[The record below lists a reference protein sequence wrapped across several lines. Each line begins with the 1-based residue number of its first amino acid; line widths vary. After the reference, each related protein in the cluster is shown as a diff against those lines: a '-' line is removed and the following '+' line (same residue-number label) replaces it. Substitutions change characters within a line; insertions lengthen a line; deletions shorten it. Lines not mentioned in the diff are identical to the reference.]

1 MNPLSYSDLFIRLNL
16 ALAGKLVSHGFARNL
31 LSLMTIKYAYLGP
44 VGTFT
49 EAALIALTKGQEV
62 EHIPAGSVQAAL
74 AQVRSGEVAGAL
86 VPIEN
91 SVEGSVS
98 GTVDELSHGE
108 LLQIVDE
115 IAIPVE
121 FSLLVKPGT
130 KLSDIKK
137 VATHPHAQAQCR
149 EWLATN
155 LPGVHVLP
163 AMSTAAAA
171 AELTDNA
178 PYEAA
183 IASATAAPH
192 YGLIS
197 LADGIGDK
205 DAAWTR
211 FVLVKKPGHLNK
223 STGNDKTTLAL
234 FIKADRPGALLEILT
249 EFAKQ
254 GVNLTR
260 IESRPTKKQ
269 LGDYFFSID
278 AEGHIDD
285 ENVGTALKAL
295 HRTCSDVKFLGSYP
309 RHEGHTT
316 LVDATITHADEVDPE
331 LWLANLRKRTN

>member
-1 MNPLSYSDLFIRLNL
+1 
-16 ALAGKLVSHGFARNL
+16 
-31 LSLMTIKYAYLGP
+31 MTTKYAYLGP

-49 EAALIALTKGQEV
+49 EAALIELTKGQDV
-62 EHIPAGSVQAAL
+62 ELLPAGSVQIAL
-74 AQVRSGEVAGAL
+74 AQVRTGDVAGAL

-121 FSLLVKPGT
+121 FALLVRPGT

-149 EWLATN
+149 EWLAKN
-155 LPGVHVLP
+155 LPDAHVLP

-171 AELTDNA
+171 AELTDDA

-183 IASATAAPH
+183 IASVSAAPH
-192 YGLIS
+192 YGLTA
-197 LADGIGDK
+197 LAQGIGDK

-223 STGNDKTTLAL
+223 PTGNDKTTLAL

-249 EFAKQ
+249 EFAKHN
-254 GVNLTR
+254 VNLSR
-260 IESRPTKKQ
+260 LESRPTKKQ

-278 AEGHIDD
+278 ANGHIED
-285 ENVGTALKAL
+285 ENVGEALKAL
-295 HRTCSDVKFLGSYP
+295 HDTCSDVKFLGSYP
-309 RHEGHTT
+309 KHAHHSVVVEAT
-316 LVDATITHADEVDPE
+316 LSDYKEVDPE
-331 LWLANLRKRTN
+331 KWLANLRAGNI

>member
-1 MNPLSYSDLFIRLNL
+1 M
-16 ALAGKLVSHGFARNL
+16 A
-31 LSLMTIKYAYLGP
+31 TKYAYLGP

-49 EAALIALTKGQEV
+49 EAALIELTKGQDV
-62 EHIPAGSVQAAL
+62 DRIPAESVTAAL
-74 AQVRSGEVAGAL
+74 SLVRSGQVAGAL

-115 IAIPVE
+115 VAIPVE
-121 FSLLVKPGT
+121 FALLARPGT
-130 KLSDIKK
+130 ELNDIKK

-149 EWLATN
+149 EWLAKN

-178 PYEAA
+178 NYDAA
-183 IASATAAPH
+183 IASVTAAPH
-192 YGLIS
+192 YGLS
-197 LADGIGDK
+197 VLAEGIGDK

-211 FVLVKKPGHLNK
+211 FVLVKKPGHLNR

-249 EFAKQ
+249 EFAKHN
-254 GVNLTR
+254 VNLTR

-285 ENVGTALKAL
+285 ENVGNALKAL

-309 RHEGHTT
+309 RHAQHT
-316 LVDATITHADEVDPE
+316 LVVDATITDDAEIDPDI
-331 LWLANLRKRTN
+331 WLTKLRERGN

>member
-1 MNPLSYSDLFIRLNL
+1 MS
-16 ALAGKLVSHGFARNL
+16 
-31 LSLMTIKYAYLGP
+31 TKYAYLGP

-49 EAALIALTKGQEV
+49 ETALIALTAGEDI
-62 EHIPAGSVQAAL
+62 ERTPAISVQAAL
-74 AQVRSGEVAGAL
+74 RQVRSGEVNGAL

-115 IAIPVE
+115 VAIPVE
-121 FSLLVKPGT
+121 FSLLVRPGK

-149 EWLATN
+149 EWLAKN
-155 LPGVHVLP
+155 LPGIPVLP

-171 AELTDNA
+171 ADLNSQANYD
-178 PYEAA
+178 AA
-183 IASATAAPH
+183 IASASAAPH
-192 YGLIS
+192 YGLVS

-223 STGNDKTTLAL
+223 ATGHDKTTLAL

-249 EFAKQ
+249 EFAKHS
-254 GVNLTR
+254 VNLTR
-260 IESRPTKKQ
+260 LESRPTKKQ
-269 LGDYFFSID
+269 LGDYFFSLD

-285 ENVGTALKAL
+285 EKVGNALKAL

-309 RHEGHTT
+309 RHEEHGVI
-316 LVDATITHADEVDPE
+316 VDATITPQVEVDPE
-331 LWLANLRKRTN
+331 LWLANLRQRDI

>member
-1 MNPLSYSDLFIRLNL
+1 M
-16 ALAGKLVSHGFARNL
+16 A
-31 LSLMTIKYAYLGP
+31 TKYAYLGP

-49 EAALIALTKGQEV
+49 EAALIELTNGQEV
-62 EHIPAGSVQAAL
+62 DRIPAESVTAAL
-74 AQVRSGEVAGAL
+74 TLVRSGQVAGAL

-115 IAIPVE
+115 VAIPVE
-121 FSLLVKPGT
+121 FALLARPGI
-130 KLSDIKK
+130 KLTDIKK

-149 EWLATN
+149 EWLAKN

-171 AELTDNA
+171 AELADNA
-178 PYEAA
+178 NYDAA
-183 IASATAAPH
+183 IASVTAAPH
-192 YGLIS
+192 YGLS
-197 LADGIGDK
+197 VLAEGIGDK

-249 EFAKQ
+249 EFAKHD
-254 GVNLTR
+254 VNLTR

-285 ENVGTALKAL
+285 ENVGNALKAL

-309 RHEGHTT
+309 RHAQHT
-316 LVDATITHADEVDPE
+316 LVVDATITDESEVDPDT
-331 LWLANLRKRTN
+331 WLNKLRERGN

>member
-1 MNPLSYSDLFIRLNL
+1 M
-16 ALAGKLVSHGFARNL
+16 A
-31 LSLMTIKYAYLGP
+31 TKYAYLGP

-49 EAALIALTKGQEV
+49 EAALIELTKGQDV
-62 EHIPAGSVQAAL
+62 DRIPAESVTAAL
-74 AQVRSGEVAGAL
+74 TLVRSGQVAGAL

-115 IAIPVE
+115 VAIPVE
-121 FSLLVKPGT
+121 FALLARPGT
-130 KLSDIKK
+130 KLTDIKK

-149 EWLATN
+149 EWLAKN

-171 AELTDNA
+171 AELVDNA
-178 PYEAA
+178 NYDAA
-183 IASATAAPH
+183 IASVTAAPH
-192 YGLIS
+192 YGLAV
-197 LADGIGDK
+197 LAEGIGDK

-211 FVLVKKPGHLNK
+211 FVLVKKPGHLNVA
-223 STGNDKTTLAL
+223 TGNDKTTLAL

-285 ENVGTALKAL
+285 ENVGNALKAL

-309 RHEGHTT
+309 RHAQQT
-316 LVDATITHADEVDPE
+316 LIVDATISNDPDVDPDI
-331 LWLANLRKRTN
+331 WLAKLRERGN

>member
-1 MNPLSYSDLFIRLNL
+1 
-16 ALAGKLVSHGFARNL
+16 
-31 LSLMTIKYAYLGP
+31 MTTKYAYLGP

-49 EAALIALTKGQEV
+49 EAALIALTKGQDV
-62 EHIPAGSVQAAL
+62 EHIPAGTVQIAL

-121 FSLLVKPGT
+121 FALLAKPGT

-137 VATHPHAQAQCR
+137 IATHPHAQAQCR
-149 EWLATN
+149 EWIAAN

-171 AELTDNA
+171 AELADDAN
-178 PYEAA
+178 YDAA
-183 IASATAAPH
+183 IASSTAAPH
-192 YGLIS
+192 YGLVA
-197 LADGIGDK
+197 LAEGIGDK

-223 STGNDKTTLAL
+223 PSGRDKTTLAL
-234 FIKADRPGALLEILT
+234 FIKANRPGALLEILT
-249 EFAKQ
+249 EFAKHN
-254 GVNLTR
+254 VNLTR
-260 IESRPTKKQ
+260 LESRPTKKQ

-285 ENVGTALKAL
+285 ENVGNALKAL

-309 RHEGHTT
+309 RHEEHSVV
-316 LVDATITHADEVDPE
+316 VDATLSDEVEIDPDK
-331 LWLANLRKRTN
+331 WLANLRKRSN

>member
-1 MNPLSYSDLFIRLNL
+1 
-16 ALAGKLVSHGFARNL
+16 
-31 LSLMTIKYAYLGP
+31 MTTKYAYLGP

-49 EAALIALTKGQEV
+49 EAALLELTKGQDV
-62 EHIPAGSVQAAL
+62 QAIPASTVQLAL
-74 AQVRSGEVAGAL
+74 AQVRSGEVSGAL

-121 FSLLVKPGT
+121 FALLVRPGT
-130 KLSDIKK
+130 KFSDIKK

-149 EWLATN
+149 EWLAAN
-155 LPGVHVLP
+155 LPEAHVLP

-171 AELTDNA
+171 AELTDDA
-178 PYEAA
+178 PYQAA
-183 IASATAAPH
+183 IASASAAPH
-192 YGLIS
+192 YGLEV
-197 LADGIGDK
+197 LAEGIGDK

-211 FVLVKKPGHLNK
+211 FVLVKKPGQLNK
-223 STGNDKTTLAL
+223 ATGKDKTTLAL

-254 GVNLTR
+254 NVNLSR
-260 IESRPTKKQ
+260 LESRPTKKQ

-278 AEGHIDD
+278 AQGHIDD
-285 ENVGTALKAL
+285 ENVGNALKAL
-295 HRTCSDVKFLGSYP
+295 HNTCSDVKFLGSYP
-309 RHEGHTT
+309 RHEEHG
-316 LVDATITHADEVDPE
+316 LVVDATISDHIEVDPE
-331 LWLANLRKRTN
+331 KWLANLRKRAN

>member
-1 MNPLSYSDLFIRLNL
+1 
-16 ALAGKLVSHGFARNL
+16 
-31 LSLMTIKYAYLGP
+31 MTTKYAYLGP

-49 EAALIALTKGQEV
+49 EAALIELTKGQDV
-62 EHIPAGSVQAAL
+62 LRLPANTVQAAL

-121 FSLLVKPGT
+121 FALLVRPGT
-130 KLSDIKK
+130 KLTDIKK

-149 EWLATN
+149 EWLAKN
-155 LPGVHVLP
+155 LPNAHVLP

-171 AELTDNA
+171 AELTDDA

-183 IASATAAPH
+183 IASVTAAPH
-192 YGLIS
+192 YGLVA
-197 LADGIGDK
+197 LAEGIGDK

-211 FVLVKKPGHLNK
+211 FVLVKKPGHLNAA
-223 STGNDKTTLAL
+223 TGNDKTTLAL

-249 EFAKQ
+249 EFAANN
-254 GVNLTR
+254 VNLSR
-260 IESRPTKKQ
+260 LESRPTKKQ

-278 AEGHIDD
+278 AQGHIED
-285 ENVGTALKAL
+285 ENVGNALKAL
-295 HRTCSDVKFLGSYP
+295 HKTCSDVKFLGSYP
-309 RHEGHTT
+309 RHAEHIAV
-316 LVDATITHADEVDPE
+316 VDATISNRSEVDPDV
-331 LWLANLRKRTN
+331 WLENLRKRSD

>member
-1 MNPLSYSDLFIRLNL
+1 M
-16 ALAGKLVSHGFARNL
+16 A
-31 LSLMTIKYAYLGP
+31 TKYAYLGP

-49 EAALIALTKGQEV
+49 EAALIELTNGQEV
-62 EHIPAGSVQAAL
+62 DRIPAESVTAAL
-74 AQVRSGEVAGAL
+74 TLVRSGQVAGAL

-115 IAIPVE
+115 VAIPVE
-121 FSLLVKPGT
+121 FALLARPGT
-130 KLSDIKK
+130 KLTDIKK

-149 EWLATN
+149 EWLAKN

-171 AELTDNA
+171 AELADNA
-178 PYEAA
+178 NYDAA
-183 IASATAAPH
+183 IASVTAAPH
-192 YGLIS
+192 YGLS
-197 LADGIGDK
+197 VLAEGIGDK

-249 EFAKQ
+249 EFAKHN
-254 GVNLTR
+254 VNLTR

-285 ENVGTALKAL
+285 ENVGNALKAL

-309 RHEGHTT
+309 RHAQHT
-316 LVDATITHADEVDPE
+316 LVVDATITDDAEIDPDT
-331 LWLANLRKRTN
+331 WLTKLRERGN

>member
-1 MNPLSYSDLFIRLNL
+1 M
-16 ALAGKLVSHGFARNL
+16 A
-31 LSLMTIKYAYLGP
+31 TTYAYLGP

-49 EAALIALTKGQEV
+49 EAALIKLTEGQDIER
-62 EHIPAGSVQAAL
+62 IPAESVTAAL
-74 AQVRSGEVAGAL
+74 ALVRSGSAAGAL

-115 IAIPVE
+115 VAIPVE
-121 FSLLVKPGT
+121 FALLARPGT

-149 EWLATN
+149 EWLAKN

-171 AELTDNA
+171 AELADNA
-178 PYEAA
+178 NYDAA
-183 IASATAAPH
+183 IASVTAAPH
-192 YGLIS
+192 YGLEV
-197 LADGIGDK
+197 LADDIGDK

-223 STGNDKTTLAL
+223 STGKDKTTLAL

-249 EFAKQ
+249 EFAKH

-285 ENVGTALKAL
+285 ENVGNALKAL
-295 HRTCSDVKFLGSYP
+295 HQTCSDVKFLGSYP
-309 RHEGHTT
+309 RHAQHS
-316 LVDATITHADEVDPE
+316 LVVDATINNDAEVDPE
-331 LWLANLRKRTN
+331 TWLAKLRERGN

>member
-1 MNPLSYSDLFIRLNL
+1 
-16 ALAGKLVSHGFARNL
+16 
-31 LSLMTIKYAYLGP
+31 MTTKYAYLGP

-49 EAALIALTKGQEV
+49 EAALIELTKGQDIER
-62 EHIPAGSVQAAL
+62 IPANTVQAAL
-74 AQVRSGEVAGAL
+74 GQVRSGEVAGAL

-121 FSLLVKPGT
+121 FALLVRPGT

-137 VATHPHAQAQCR
+137 VATHPHAQAQCLD
-149 EWLATN
+149 WLAKN

-171 AELTDNA
+171 AELIEGANYD
-178 PYEAA
+178 AA
-183 IASATAAPH
+183 IASVTAAPH
-192 YGLIS
+192 YGLVA
-197 LADGIGDK
+197 LAEGIGDK

-211 FVLVKKPGHLNK
+211 FVLVKKPGQLNK
-223 STGNDKTTLAL
+223 ATGKDKTTLAL

-249 EFAKQ
+249 EFANQ

-285 ENVGTALKAL
+285 EKVGNALKAL
-295 HRTCSDVKFLGSYP
+295 HQTCSDVKFLGSYP
-309 RHEGHTT
+309 AHEQHHVV
-316 LVDATITHADEVDPE
+316 VDATISQNTVVDPDA
-331 LWLANLRKRTN
+331 WLAQLRKRTN

>member
-1 MNPLSYSDLFIRLNL
+1 
-16 ALAGKLVSHGFARNL
+16 
-31 LSLMTIKYAYLGP
+31 MTTKYAYLGP

-49 EAALIALTKGQEV
+49 EAALIELTKGQDIER
-62 EHIPAGSVQAAL
+62 IPANTVQAAL
-74 AQVRSGEVAGAL
+74 GQVRSGEVAGAL

-121 FSLLVKPGT
+121 FALLVRPGT

-137 VATHPHAQAQCR
+137 VATHPHAQAQCLD
-149 EWLATN
+149 WLAKN

-171 AELTDNA
+171 AELIEGANYD
-178 PYEAA
+178 AA
-183 IASATAAPH
+183 IASVTAAPH
-192 YGLIS
+192 YGLVA
-197 LADGIGDK
+197 LAEGIGDK

-211 FVLVKKPGHLNK
+211 FVLVKKPGQLYQA
-223 STGNDKTTLAL
+223 TGKDKTTLAL

-249 EFAKQ
+249 EFANQ

-285 ENVGTALKAL
+285 EKVGNALKAL
-295 HRTCSDVKFLGSYP
+295 HQTCSDVKFLGSYP
-309 RHEGHTT
+309 AHEQHHVV
-316 LVDATITHADEVDPE
+316 VDATISQNTVVDPDA
-331 LWLANLRKRTN
+331 WLAQLRKRTN

>member
-1 MNPLSYSDLFIRLNL
+1 
-16 ALAGKLVSHGFARNL
+16 
-31 LSLMTIKYAYLGP
+31 MTNKYAYLGP

-49 EAALIALTKGQEV
+49 EAALIALTKDQDV
-62 EHIPAGSVQAAL
+62 ERIAAATVQIAL
-74 AQVRSGEVAGAL
+74 SQVRADQVAGAL

-121 FSLLVKPGT
+121 FALLVKPGT

-149 EWLATN
+149 EWLANN
-155 LPGVHVLP
+155 LPGVHILP

-171 AELTDNA
+171 AELTDSVN
-178 PYEAA
+178 YDAA
-183 IASATAAPH
+183 IASVTAADH
-192 YGLIS
+192 YGLDI
-197 LADGIGDK
+197 LAEGIGDK

-211 FVLVKKPGHLNK
+211 FVLVRKPGHLNR

-249 EFAKQ
+249 EFANQK
-254 GVNLTR
+254 VNLTR

-285 ENVGTALKAL
+285 ENVGNALKAL

-309 RHEGHTT
+309 RHEDHGLIVEAT
-316 LVDATITHADEVDPE
+316 LTNQKEIDPDK
-331 LWLANLRKRTN
+331 WLANLRTRSN